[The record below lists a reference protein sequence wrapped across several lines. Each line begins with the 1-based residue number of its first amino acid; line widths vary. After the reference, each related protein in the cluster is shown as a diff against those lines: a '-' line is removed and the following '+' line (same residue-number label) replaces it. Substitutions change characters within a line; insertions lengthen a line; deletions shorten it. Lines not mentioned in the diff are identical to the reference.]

1 MSMAFVLK
9 DIIKTTYKELFT
21 VKFQHSGYGLLRS
34 KFVADSIRVEPDV
47 AGRELFADHSIGYR
61 FFNDTL
67 ICFIRTQ
74 PLAPP
79 AADPKAPYI
88 KFPGN
93 VLIRFLI
100 NVSADFLDK
109 TNVVPAGAKQV
120 YHFSNQANAGT
131 GGFISVHT
139 DTIGV
144 NNDDLKNVTVVN
156 PGSACFGVIDI
167 FSNGAVNANYELF
180 TSSATQQLRSPAFV
194 IPFKSK
200 I

>member
-1 MSMAFVLK
+1 MPPVLK

-21 VKFQHSGYGLLRS
+21 VKFQHSGYGLSRQN
-34 KFVADSIRVEPDV
+34 FIADSIRVEPDE
-47 AGRELFADHSIGYR
+47 ATAELFADHSIGYR
-61 FFNDTL
+61 LFNDML

-88 KFPGN
+88 KFSGN
-93 VLIRFLI
+93 ALMRFLV
-100 NVSADFLDK
+100 NVSSDFLDK
-109 TNVVPAGAKQV
+109 TNVAAAGAKQV
-120 YHFSNQANAGT
+120 YQFTNQLNAGT

-144 NNDDLKNVTVVN
+144 NDDDLKNVTLVK
-156 PGSACFGVIDI
+156 PGSACFAVIDI
-167 FSNGAVNANYELF
+167 FNSGAINNSYELF
-180 TSSATQQLRSPAFV
+180 TSSVTQQLRSPAFT